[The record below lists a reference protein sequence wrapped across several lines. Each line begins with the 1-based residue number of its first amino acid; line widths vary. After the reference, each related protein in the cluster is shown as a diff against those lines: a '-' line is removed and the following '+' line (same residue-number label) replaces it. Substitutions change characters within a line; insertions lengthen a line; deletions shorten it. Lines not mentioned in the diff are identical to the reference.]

1 MDEADDTTST
11 DGNGGDPAASG
22 PRTRRIGPDWL
33 ALSQRQLLRMR
44 AAHGRHAEAA
54 LEARQRP
61 GTNAPPITDA
71 GRAAYR
77 QRKIKD
83 IGRLLDRAQIVQP
96 GERRLVQE
104 LIVLRHAYAGTA
116 NTAEVALEQIQ
127 AMVEHYEQKQI
138 GDTTLKE
145 QRALEPVRILCNLLR
160 DALAHQ
166 PAPLLALI
174 PKRDPAA
181 GAPLPTTGAHIRA
194 AAAVGLA
201 ILTLGKAKKGGI
213 TQEAAQPV
221 VREAFRAA
229 GIDFTPATLGEWFK
243 RITRDEGKDRDQ
255 IGRSIYDDMIG
266 PVLKATAV
274 HWTRAD
280 REAAL
285 RRLADEAGRKLQT

>member
-1 MDEADDTTST
+1 MDEADDTTNT
-11 DGNGGDPAASG
+11 DGNGGDPAASELRLPG
-22 PRTRRIGPDWL
+22 FKRNWL
-33 ALSQRQLLRMR
+33 ALGQRQLLRMR
-44 AAHGRHAEAA
+44 TANGRHAEAA

-166 PAPLLALI
+166 PAPLLALM

-181 GAPLPTTGAHIRA
+181 GSPLPTTGAHIRA
-194 AAAVGLA
+194 TAAVGLA
-201 ILTLGKAKKGGI
+201 ILTLGKAKQGGI

-221 VREAFRAA
+221 VCAAFARE
-229 GIDFTPATLGEWFK
+229 GIDFESSSLIEWFK
-243 RITRDEGKDRDQ
+243 RIKRNVGNDRDQ
-255 IGRSIYDDMIG
+255 IGRAIYDDMIG
-266 PVLKATAV
+266 PVLQAAAV
-274 HWTRAD
+274 HWKLAD

-285 RRLADEAGRKLQT
+285 RGLADEAGRKLQT